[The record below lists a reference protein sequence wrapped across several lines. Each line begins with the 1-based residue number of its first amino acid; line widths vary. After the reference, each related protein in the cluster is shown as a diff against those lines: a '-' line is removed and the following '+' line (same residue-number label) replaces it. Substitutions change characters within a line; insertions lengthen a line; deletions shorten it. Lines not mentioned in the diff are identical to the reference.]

1 MKEKM
6 TCEIIVMP
14 SEQVILNLSR
24 LLREAEIKHGT
35 IVEIVVMKNQVTILA
50 KKSMEENND
59 RERTQRA

>member
-35 IVEIVVMKNQVTILA
+35 IVEIVVMKNQVTILT
-50 KKSMEENND
+50 K
-59 RERTQRA
+59 RV